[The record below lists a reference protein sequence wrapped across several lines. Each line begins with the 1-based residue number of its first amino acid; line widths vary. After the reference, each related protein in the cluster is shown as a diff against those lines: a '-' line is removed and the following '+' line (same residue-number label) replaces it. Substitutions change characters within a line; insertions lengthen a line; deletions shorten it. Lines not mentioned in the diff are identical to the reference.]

1 MSPKMRINR
10 FLASAG
16 IGSRRNC
23 EDLIS
28 EGRVQINGKTISE
41 LASFID
47 TDSDLV
53 SIDGKIIEYCSGKM
67 LLVINKPFGVLS
79 TVQDDRG
86 RRTVIDMVREMG
98 YGERL
103 FPVGRLDMNT
113 TGLLLLTNDG
123 DLAYRLTHPRYKI
136 EKKYVVTVEGL
147 IEDRTVE
154 AIGAGVD
161 LGDYVTMPCPVKV
174 IERSENRSKLEIIL
188 KEGKKRQI
196 RRMFAEAG
204 HRVLELRRVA
214 LGDLE
219 FSDIEPGD
227 IRPLTKEEEFRLRE
241 MTGLL

>member
-23 EDLIS
+23 ENLIR
-28 EGRVQINGKTISE
+28 EGRVQVNGEVISE

-53 SIDGKIIEYCSGKM
+53 SIDGKTIKHASGKM

-86 RRTVIDMVREMG
+86 RRTVIDLVREMG
-98 YGERL
+98 YRERL

-136 EKKYVVTVEGL
+136 EKRYVVTVEGL

-154 AIGAGVD
+154 AIGTGVD
-161 LGDYVTMPCPVKV
+161 LGDYITMPCTVKV
-174 IERSENRSKLEIIL
+174 IERSENTSKLEIIL

-196 RRMFAEAG
+196 RRMFSESG

-219 FSDIEPGD
+219 FNDLEPGD
-227 IRPLTKEEEFRLRE
+227 IRHLTEEEEFRLRE

>member
-16 IGSRRNC
+16 IGSRRSC
-23 EDLIS
+23 EDLIR
-28 EGRVQINGKTISE
+28 EGRVQVHGETVLE

-53 SIDGKIIEYCSGKM
+53 NVDGKTIEHAAGKM
-67 LLVINKPFGVLS
+67 ILVINKPFGVLS
-79 TVQDDRG
+79 TVQDERG
-86 RRTVIDMVREMG
+86 RRTVIELARE
-98 YGERL
+98 
-103 FPVGRLDMNT
+103 

-136 EKKYVVTVEGL
+136 EKRYVVAVEGL

-154 AIGAGVD
+154 AIRTGVD
-161 LGDYVTMPCPVKV
+161 LGEFVTLPCTVKV
-174 IERSENRSKLEIIL
+174 IGRSEDSSKLEIRL

-196 RRMFAEAG
+196 RRMFAESG

-219 FSDIEPGD
+219 FSDLEPGD
-227 IRPLTKEEEFRLRE
+227 IRPLTEKEEFRLRE
-241 MTGLL
+241 LTGLL

>member
-16 IGSRRNC
+16 IGSRRSC
-23 EDLIS
+23 EDLIR
-28 EGRVQINGKTISE
+28 EGRVQVNGETVLE

-53 SIDGKIIEYCSGKM
+53 NVDGKTIEHAAGKM
-67 LLVINKPFGVLS
+67 ILVINKPFGVLS
-79 TVQDDRG
+79 TVQDERG
-86 RRTVIDMVREMG
+86 RRTVIELAREIG

-136 EKKYVVTVEGL
+136 EKRYVVAVEGL

-154 AIGAGVD
+154 AIRTGVD
-161 LGDYVTMPCPVKV
+161 LGEFVTLPCTVKV
-174 IERSENRSKLEIIL
+174 IGRSEDSSKLEIRL

-196 RRMFAEAG
+196 RRMFAESG

-219 FSDIEPGD
+219 FSDLEPGD
-227 IRPLTKEEEFRLRE
+227 IRPLTEKEEFRLRE
-241 MTGLL
+241 LTGLL